1 MGGAVGGPRVLLR
14 RLREVMAEPEAAQ
27 KRLDKIVVLIASN
40 MVAEVCSVY
49 LMRPTQELE
58 LFATEGLKPTAVHQT
73 RLKVG
78 EGLVGDIAAHARP
91 LNLAD
96 AQSHPGFAYRPETGE
111 EVYKSL
117 MGVPVLRSGR
127 VVGVLVVQ
135 NRSKR
140 NYTEE
145 EVEALQTVAM
155 VLAEVVAAS
164 DLINLQEL
172 DEPTAATRRRPFHIA
187 ANSFAEGIAL
197 GHAVLHEPRVHVAK
211 LIAEDVDVEL
221 KRLEQAVYEL
231 RGSIDDML
239 ETEDLSHAG
248 EHREVLQAYRMFAN
262 DRGWLQRMSE
272 AVRTGLTAEA
282 AVERVQ
288 NDTRARLQ
296 RAADPY
302 LRDRLHDFDDLANR
316 LLRQITGVKLSSASG
331 NLPNDTILIAR
342 NMGPAELFDYD
353 KERLRGLVLEEGAQN
368 AHVAIV
374 ARALG
379 IATVGRAETILDHID
394 TGDAIIV
401 DGDAGEVY
409 VRPSQDIIDAYSEK
423 ARFRARK
430 QAQYEAIRH
439 EPAVSI
445 DGEKVTLYVNAGLQV
460 DLKHLHESGAE
471 GIGLFRT
478 ELQFMIASK
487 LPSLK
492 DQIDL
497 YSAVLD
503 EAGDKPTVFRT
514 LDIGGDKMLP
524 YMDVA
529 AFKEENPAL
538 GWRAIRIGLDR
549 PALLRHQLR
558 ALLAAASGR
567 SLKIM
572 FPMVAEVAE
581 FTRARAL
588 VDRELARLKTFGKP
602 GPAKL
607 EIGTM
612 LEVPSLVWQLDT
624 LLPLVDFVS
633 VGSNDLLQFLF
644 ASDRGNPRVANRY
657 DILSPAVLS
666 FMRFIVLKCRAHGVP
681 LTLCGEMSGK
691 PLEAM
696 ALVGLG
702 FRRVSMSPAAIGPVK
717 MMVRSLEV
725 GRLEA
730 FMEGLY
736 GLPSPSV
743 REQLQTFAEDHNVIV

>member
-1 MGGAVGGPRVLLR
+1 MAGSVGGPRVLLR
-14 RLREVMAEPEAAQ
+14 RLREVMAEPESAQ
-27 KRLDKIVVLIASN
+27 KRLDKIVVLIAAN

-58 LFATEGLKPTAVHQT
+58 LFATEGLKPTAVHKT
-73 RLKVG
+73 RLRVG

-111 EVYKSL
+111 EIYKSL

-135 NRSKR
+135 NRTKR

-164 DLINLQEL
+164 DLINLSEL
-172 DEPTAATRRRPFHIA
+172 DEPSLTRRRPFHIKGA
-187 ANSFAEGIAL
+187 SFSEGIAL

-211 LIAEDVDVEL
+211 LIAEDVDLEL
-221 KRLEQAVYEL
+221 KRLEQSVYEL

-302 LRDRLHDFDDLANR
+302 LRERLHDFDDLANR
-316 LLRQITGVKLSSASG
+316 LLRQLTGVKLSSASG
-331 NLPNDTILIAR
+331 NLPNDAIVIAR
-342 NMGPAELFDYD
+342 NMGPAELLDYD

-368 AHVAIV
+368 AHVTIV

-379 IATVGRAETILDHID
+379 IATVGRADAILDHID
-394 TGDAIIV
+394 QGDAIIV
-401 DGDAGEVY
+401 DGDMGEVY
-409 VRPSQDIIDAYSEK
+409 VRPSQDIIDSYSEK

-430 QAQYEAIRH
+430 QAQYQAIRH
-439 EPAVSI
+439 EPALTV
-445 DGEKVTLYVNAGLQV
+445 DGERVNLFVNAGLQV
-460 DLKHLHESGAE
+460 DLRHLHESGAE

-478 ELQFMIASK
+478 ELQFMVASK

-524 YMDVA
+524 YMDMA

-558 ALLAAASGR
+558 ALLTAAAGR
-567 SLKIM
+567 SLRIM

-581 FTRARAL
+581 FKRARAL
-588 VDRELARLKTFGKP
+588 VDKELARLAKFGKTP
-602 GPAKL
+602 PADL
-607 EIGTM
+607 QIGTM

-644 ASDRGNPRVANRY
+644 ASDRGNPRVASRY
-657 DILSPAVLS
+657 DLLSPAVLS
-666 FMRFIVLKCRAHGVP
+666 FLRFIVLKCRAHNVP
-681 LTLCGEMSGK
+681 VTLCGEMSGK

-696 ALVGLG
+696 ALIGVG
-702 FRRVSMSPAAIGPVK
+702 FRRISMSPAAIGPVK
-717 MMVRSLEV
+717 MMTRSLKV
-725 GRLEA
+725 GDLESY
-730 FMEGLY
+730 MEGLY
-736 GLPSPSV
+736 GLPDSTL
-743 REQLQTFAEDHNVIV
+743 RDKLAAFATEHAVAV

>member
-1 MGGAVGGPRVLLR
+1 MAGAVGGPRVLLR
-14 RLREVMAEPEAAQ
+14 KLREVMAEQVTAQ
-27 KRLDKIVVLIASN
+27 QRLDNIVVLIASN

-49 LMRPTQELE
+49 LVRPPNELE

-73 RLKVG
+73 RLKIG
-78 EGLVGDIAAHARP
+78 EGLVGDIASHARP

-117 MGVPVLRSGR
+117 MGVPILRSGR
-127 VVGVLVVQ
+127 VVGVLAVQ
-135 NRSKR
+135 NRTKR

-155 VLAEVVAAS
+155 VLAEVVAAG
-164 DLINLQEL
+164 DLINLEDLADTTTTQ
-172 DEPTAATRRRPFHIA
+172 RRPVHIA
-187 ANSFAEGIAL
+187 ASPFAEGIAL
-197 GHAVLHEPRVHVAK
+197 GHAVLHEPRVHVAR
-211 LIAEDVDVEL
+211 LIAEDVDAENE
-221 KRLEQAVYEL
+221 RLEQAVYQL
-231 RGSIDDML
+231 RGNIDDLL

-288 NDTRARLQ
+288 NDTRARLL

-316 LLRQITGVKLSSASG
+316 LLRQLTGVGLSSASG
-331 NLPNDTILIAR
+331 NLPIDTILIAR
-342 NMGPAELFDYD
+342 NMGPAELLDYD
-353 KERLRGLVLEEGAQN
+353 KERLRGLVLEEGAAN

-374 ARALG
+374 ARAMG
-379 IATVGRAETILDHID
+379 IATVGRAEAILDTIEQ
-394 TGDAIIV
+394 GDAIII
-401 DGDAGEVY
+401 DGDAGDVY
-409 VRPSQDIIDAYSEK
+409 VRPTSDIIDAYSEK

-430 QAQYEAIRH
+430 QEQYKAIRH
-439 EPAVSI
+439 EPSVTQ
-445 DGEKVTLYVNAGLQV
+445 DGEKVALYVNAGLQV
-460 DLKHLHESGAE
+460 DLGHLHESGAE

-478 ELQFMIASK
+478 ELQFMVAAK

-492 DQIDL
+492 DQIEL
-497 YSAVLD
+497 YNAVLD
-503 EAGDKPTVFRT
+503 AAGDHPTVFRT

-524 YMDVA
+524 YMDISD
-529 AFKEENPAL
+529 FKEENPAL

-558 ALLAAASGR
+558 ALLTAAAGR
-567 SLKIM
+567 SLRVM

-581 FTRARAL
+581 FKRARAL
-588 VDRELARLKTFGKP
+588 VDKELARLKKFGH
-602 GPAKL
+602 PAPAHL
-607 EIGTM
+607 EVGTM

-624 LLPLVDFVS
+624 LLPYVDFVS

-644 ASDRGNPRVANRY
+644 ASDRGNSRVSNRY
-657 DILSPAVLS
+657 DLLSPAVLG
-666 FMRFIVLKCRAHGVP
+666 FLRFIIKKCRAHEVP
-681 LTLCGEMSGK
+681 VTLCGEMSGK

-702 FRRVSMSPAAIGPVK
+702 FRRISMSPAAIGPVK
-717 MMVRSLEV
+717 MMVRSLNAGV
-725 GRLEA
+725 LENY
-730 FMEGLY
+730 MEGLY
-736 GLPSPSV
+736 GLPDATV
-743 REQLQTFAEDHNVIV
+743 REALAGFAQDHNIAI

>member
-1 MGGAVGGPRVLLR
+1 MAGAVGGPRVLLR
-14 RLREVMAEPEAAQ
+14 KLREVMAEQVTAQ
-27 KRLDKIVVLIASN
+27 QRLDNIVVLIASN

-49 LMRPTQELE
+49 LVRPPNELE
-58 LFATEGLKPTAVHQT
+58 LFATEGLKPSAVHQT
-73 RLKVG
+73 RLRIG
-78 EGLVGDIAAHARP
+78 EGLVGDIASHARP
-91 LNLAD
+91 LNLSD

-117 MGVPVLRSGR
+117 MGVPILRSGR
-127 VVGVLVVQ
+127 VVGVLAVQ
-135 NRSKR
+135 NRTKR

-155 VLAEVVAAS
+155 VLAEVVAAG
-164 DLINLQEL
+164 DLINLDDLADTTETQ
-172 DEPTAATRRRPFHIA
+172 RRPVHIA
-187 ANSFAEGIAL
+187 ASPFADGIAL
-197 GHAVLHEPRVHVAK
+197 GHAVLHEPRVHVAR
-211 LIAEDVDVEL
+211 LIAEDVDAENE
-221 KRLEQAVYEL
+221 RLEQAVYQL
-231 RGSIDDML
+231 RGNIDDLL

-288 NDTRARLQ
+288 NDTRARLL

-316 LLRQITGVKLSSASG
+316 LLRQLTGVGLSSASG
-331 NLPNDTILIAR
+331 NLPIDTILIAR
-342 NMGPAELFDYD
+342 NMGPAELLDYD
-353 KERLRGLVLEEGAQN
+353 KERLRGLVLEEGAAN

-374 ARALG
+374 ARAMG
-379 IATVGRAETILDHID
+379 IATVGRAEAILDTID
-394 TGDAIIV
+394 QGDAIII
-401 DGDAGEVY
+401 DGDAGDVY
-409 VRPSQDIIDAYSEK
+409 VRPTSDIIDAYSEK

-430 QAQYEAIRH
+430 QEQYKAIRQ
-439 EPAVSI
+439 EPSI
-445 DGEKVTLYVNAGLQV
+445 TSDGEPVALYVNAGLQV
-460 DLKHLHESGAE
+460 DLGHLHESGAE

-478 ELQFMIASK
+478 ELQFMVAAK

-492 DQIDL
+492 DQIEL
-497 YSAVLD
+497 YNAVLD
-503 EAGDKPTVFRT
+503 AAGDHPTVFRT

-524 YMDVA
+524 YMDISD
-529 AFKEENPAL
+529 FKEENPAL

-558 ALLAAASGR
+558 ALLTAAAGR
-567 SLKIM
+567 SLRVM

-581 FTRARAL
+581 FKRARAL
-588 VDRELARLKTFGKP
+588 VDKELARLKKFGH
-602 GPAKL
+602 PAPAHL
-607 EIGTM
+607 EVGTM

-624 LLPLVDFVS
+624 LLPYVDFVS

-644 ASDRGNPRVANRY
+644 ATDRGNSRVSNRY
-657 DILSPAVLS
+657 DLLSPAVLG
-666 FMRFIVLKCRAHGVP
+666 FLRFVVKKCRAHEVP
-681 LTLCGEMSGK
+681 VTLCGEMSGK

-702 FRRVSMSPAAIGPVK
+702 FRRISMSPAAIGPVK
-717 MMVRSLEV
+717 MMVRSLNAGV
-725 GRLEA
+725 LEDY
-730 FMEGLY
+730 MEGLY
-736 GLPSPSV
+736 GLPDATV
-743 REQLQTFAEDHNVIV
+743 REALADFAQDHNVAI

>member
-1 MGGAVGGPRVLLR
+1 MAGAVAGPRVLLR

-58 LFATEGLKPTAVHQT
+58 LFATEGLKHTAVHKT

-78 EGLVGDIAAHARP
+78 EGLIGDIAAHARP

-127 VVGVLVVQ
+127 VVGVLSVQ
-135 NRSKR
+135 NRTKR

-145 EVEALQTVAM
+145 EVEALETVAM
-155 VLAEVVAAS
+155 VLAEVVAS
-164 DLINLQEL
+164 GDLINLSEL
-172 DEPTAATRRRPFHIA
+172 DGPTQATRRPVHITA
-187 ANSFAEGIAL
+187 LSFAEGIAL
-197 GHAVLHEPRVHVAK
+197 GHAVLHEPRVHVTR
-211 LIAEDVDVEL
+211 LIAEDVDAEL
-221 KRLEQAVYEL
+221 NRLEQSVYEL

-248 EHREVLQAYRMFAN
+248 DHREVLQAYRMFAN
-262 DRGWLQRMSE
+262 DRGWLQRMTE

-316 LLRQITGVKLSSASG
+316 LLRKLTGVTLSSASG
-331 NLPNDTILIAR
+331 NLPNDAILIAR
-342 NMGPAELFDYD
+342 NMGPAELLDYD

-368 AHVAIV
+368 AHVTIV

-379 IATVGRAETILDHID
+379 IATVGRSDAILDHID

-401 DGDAGEVY
+401 DGDSGEVY
-409 VRPSQDIIDAYSEK
+409 IRPSQDIIDAYSEK

-430 QAQYEAIRH
+430 QEQYRAIRH
-439 EPAVSI
+439 EPSVSL
-445 DGEKVTLYVNAGLQV
+445 DGEKVALYVNAGLQV
-460 DLKHLHESGAE
+460 DLQHVHESGAE

-478 ELQFMIASK
+478 ELQFMVAAK

-492 DQIDL
+492 DQVDL

-503 EAGDKPTVFRT
+503 AAGDKPTVFRT

-524 YMDVA
+524 YMDIS

-558 ALLAAASGR
+558 ALLTAAAGR
-567 SLKIM
+567 SLRIM

-581 FTRARAL
+581 FKRARAL
-588 VDRELARLKTFGKP
+588 VDKELARLEKFGKP
-602 GPAKL
+602 RPARL

-624 LLPLVDFVS
+624 LLPFVDFVS
-633 VGSNDLLQFLF
+633 VGSNDLMQFLF

-657 DILSPAVLS
+657 DLLSPAVLS
-666 FMRFIVLKCRAHGVP
+666 FLRFIIVKCRAHDVP
-681 LTLCGEMSGK
+681 VTLCGEMSGK

-696 ALVGLG
+696 ALVGVG
-702 FRRVSMSPAAIGPVK
+702 FRRISMSPAAIGPVK
-717 MMVRSLEV
+717 MMVRSLPV
-725 GRLEA
+725 QTLEA
-730 FMEGLY
+730 YMEGLY
-736 GLPSPSV
+736 GLSDQSV
-743 REQLQTFAEDHNVIV
+743 REQLRAFAEDHSVIV

>member
-1 MGGAVGGPRVLLR
+1 MAGAVGGPRVLLR
-14 RLREVMAEPEAAQ
+14 KLREVMAEQVTAQ
-27 KRLDKIVVLIASN
+27 QRLDMIVVLIASN

-58 LFATEGLKPTAVHQT
+58 LFATEGLKPSAVHQT
-73 RLKVG
+73 RLRVG
-78 EGLVGDIAAHARP
+78 EGLIGDIASHARP

-117 MGVPVLRSGR
+117 MGVPILRSGR
-127 VVGVLVVQ
+127 VVGVLAVQ
-135 NRSKR
+135 NRTKR

-155 VLAEVVAAS
+155 VLAEVVGAG
-164 DLINLQEL
+164 DLINLSDL
-172 DEPTAATRRRPFHIA
+172 DGPAQTQRRPVHIGA
-187 ANSFAEGIAL
+187 SAFAEGIAL
-197 GHAVLHEPRVHVAK
+197 GHAVLHEPRVHVAR
-211 LIAEDVDVEL
+211 LIAEDVDAEL
-221 KRLEQAVYEL
+221 NRLEQSIYQL

-288 NDTRARLQ
+288 NDTRARLL

-316 LLRQITGVKLSSASG
+316 LLRQLTGVKLSSASG

-342 NMGPAELFDYD
+342 NMGPAELLDYD
-353 KERLRGLVLEEGAQN
+353 KERLRGLVLEEGAAN

-379 IATVGRAETILDHID
+379 IATVGRAETVLDNID

-401 DGDAGEVY
+401 DGDAGDVY
-409 VRPSQDIIDAYSEK
+409 IRPTSDIIDAYSEK

-430 QAQYEAIRH
+430 QEQYQAIRK
-439 EPAVSI
+439 EPSVTLDGTKVS
-445 DGEKVTLYVNAGLQV
+445 LYVNAGLQV
-460 DLKHLHESGAE
+460 DLRHLHESGAE

-478 ELQFMIASK
+478 ELQFMVAAK

-497 YSAVLD
+497 YNAVLD
-503 EAGDKPTVFRT
+503 TAGDHPTVFRT

-558 ALLAAASGR
+558 ALLTAAAGR
-567 SLKIM
+567 SLRVM

-581 FTRARAL
+581 FRRARAL
-588 VDRELARLKTFGKP
+588 VDKELARLKKFGHP
-602 GPAKL
+602 TPAHL

-633 VGSNDLLQFLF
+633 VGSNDLMQFLF
-644 ASDRGNPRVANRY
+644 AVDRGNSRVSNRY
-657 DILSPAVLS
+657 DLLSPAVLG
-666 FMRFIVLKCRAHGVP
+666 FLRFIVLKCRAHNVP
-681 LTLCGEMSGK
+681 VTLCGEMSGK

-702 FRRVSMSPAAIGPVK
+702 FRRISMSPAAIGPVK
-717 MMVRSLEV
+717 MMVRSLKADL
-725 GRLEA
+725 LEA
-730 FMEGLY
+730 YMEGLY
-736 GLPSPSV
+736 GLPEASV
-743 REQLQTFAEDHNVIV
+743 RKQLAAFAEDHGVVI

>member
-1 MGGAVGGPRVLLR
+1 MAGAVGGPRVLLR

-27 KRLDKIVVLIASN
+27 KRLDKIVVLIAAN

-58 LFATEGLKPTAVHQT
+58 LFATEGLKHTAVHKT

-78 EGLVGDIAAHARP
+78 EGLVGDIASHARP

-135 NRSKR
+135 NRTKR

-155 VLAEVVAAS
+155 VLAEVVAS
-164 DLINLQEL
+164 GDLINLSEL
-172 DEPTAATRRRPFHIA
+172 DGPAQATRRPFHISA
-187 ANSFAEGIAL
+187 GSFAEGIAL
-197 GHAVLHEPRVHVAK
+197 GHAVLHEPRVHVTK

-221 KRLEQAVYEL
+221 NRLEQSVYEL

-262 DRGWLQRMSE
+262 DRGWLQRMTE

-288 NDTRARLQ
+288 NDTRARLL

-316 LLRQITGVKLSSASG
+316 LLRQLTGVKLSSASG
-331 NLPNDTILIAR
+331 NLPNDAILIAR
-342 NMGPAELFDYD
+342 NMGPAELLDYD
-353 KERLRGLVLEEGAQN
+353 KARLRGLVLEEGAQN

-379 IATVGRAETILDHID
+379 IATVGRADAILDHID

-430 QAQYEAIRH
+430 QEQYRAIRH
-439 EPAVSI
+439 EPSI
-445 DGEKVTLYVNAGLQV
+445 SLDAEKVALYVNAGLQV
-460 DLKHLHESGAE
+460 DLQHLHESGAE

-478 ELQFMIASK
+478 ELQFMVAAK

-492 DQIDL
+492 EQIEL

-503 EAGDKPTVFRT
+503 TAGDQPTVFRT
-514 LDIGGDKMLP
+514 LDIGGDKILP
-524 YMDVA
+524 YMDIS

-558 ALLAAASGR
+558 ALLSAAAGR
-567 SLKIM
+567 SLRIM

-581 FTRARAL
+581 FKKARAL
-588 VDRELARLKTFGKP
+588 VDKELARLEKFGKP
-602 GPAKL
+602 KPAHL

-633 VGSNDLLQFLF
+633 VGSNDLMQFLF
-644 ASDRGNPRVANRY
+644 ATDRGNPRVASRY
-657 DILSPAVLS
+657 DLLSPAVLS
-666 FMRFIVLKCRAHGVP
+666 FLRFIVVKCRAHKVP
-681 LTLCGEMSGK
+681 VTLCGEMSGK

-696 ALVGLG
+696 ALIGLG
-702 FRRVSMSPAAIGPVK
+702 FRRISMSPAAIGPVK
-717 MMVRSLEV
+717 MMVRSLNA
-725 GRLEA
+725 GSLEA
-730 FMEGLY
+730 YMEGLY
-736 GLPSPSV
+736 GLADQSV
-743 REQLQTFAEDHNVIV
+743 REQLRVFAEDHSVIV

>member
-1 MGGAVGGPRVLLR
+1 MPGSVTGPRVLLR
-14 RLREVMAEPEAAQ
+14 RLREVMAEPESAQ

-49 LMRPTQELE
+49 LMRPTRELE
-58 LFATEGLKPTAVHQT
+58 LFATEGLKPTAVHRT
-73 RLKVG
+73 RLRVG

-117 MGVPVLRSGR
+117 MGVPILRSGR

-135 NRSKR
+135 NRTKR

-155 VLAEVVAAS
+155 VLAEVVAAG
-164 DLINLQEL
+164 DLIDLQEL
-172 DEPTAATRRRPFHIA
+172 DEPNLARRRPFHIA
-187 ANSFAEGIAL
+187 AASFSEGIAL
-197 GHAVLHEPRVHVAK
+197 GHAVLHEPRIHVTK
-211 LIAEDVDVEL
+211 LIAEDVDLEL
-221 KRLEQAVYEL
+221 NRLEQAVYEL

-239 ETEDLSHAG
+239 ETADLSHAG

-262 DRGWLQRMSE
+262 DRGWLQRMLE

-302 LRDRLHDFDDLANR
+302 LRERLHDFDDLANR

-331 NLPNDTILIAR
+331 NLPNDAIVIAR
-342 NMGPAELFDYD
+342 NMGPAELLDYD
-353 KERLRGLVLEEGAQN
+353 KERLRGLVLEEGAAN
-368 AHVAIV
+368 AHVSIV

-379 IATVGRAETILDHID
+379 IATVGRAEGVLDHID

-401 DGDAGEVY
+401 DGDTGEVY
-409 VRPSQDIIDAYSEK
+409 VRPSQDIIDSYSEK

-430 QAQYEAIRH
+430 QAQYKAIRH
-439 EPAVSI
+439 EPSVTR
-445 DGEKVTLYVNAGLQV
+445 DGETVTLYVNAGLQV
-460 DLKHLHESGAE
+460 DLQHLHESGAE

-487 LPSLK
+487 LPGLK

-503 EAGDKPTVFRT
+503 AAGDKPTVFRT

-524 YMDVA
+524 YMDMA
-529 AFKEENPAL
+529 QFKEENPAL

-558 ALLAAASGR
+558 ALLTAAAGR
-567 SLKIM
+567 SLRIM

-581 FTRARAL
+581 FRRARGL
-588 VDRELARLKTFGKP
+588 VDKELARLARFGKP
-602 GPAKL
+602 GPAHL
-607 EIGTM
+607 EVGTM
-612 LEVPSLVWQLDT
+612 LEVPSLVWQLDA
-624 LLPLVDFVS
+624 LLPHVDFVS

-644 ASDRGNPRVANRY
+644 ATDRGNPRVANRY
-657 DILSPAVLS
+657 DILSPAVLG
-666 FMRFIVLKCRAHGVP
+666 FLRHIVLRCREHDVP
-681 LTLCGEMSGK
+681 VTLCGEMSGK

-696 ALVGLG
+696 ALIGLG
-702 FRRVSMSPAAIGPVK
+702 FRRISMSPAAIGPVK
-717 MMVRSLEV
+717 MMVRSLDA
-725 GRLEA
+725 GMLEG
-730 FMEGLY
+730 FMDGLY
-736 GLPSPSV
+736 GLPDRTV
-743 REQLQTFAEDHNVIV
+743 RGHLREFAEAHNVAV

>member
-1 MGGAVGGPRVLLR
+1 MAGSVGGPRVLLR
-14 RLREVMAEPEAAQ
+14 RLREVMAEPQAAQ
-27 KRLDKIVVLIASN
+27 KRLDRIVVLIAAN

-49 LMRPTQELE
+49 LMRPTRELE
-58 LFATEGLKPTAVHQT
+58 LFATEGLKPTAVHKT

-117 MGVPVLRSGR
+117 MGVPILRAGR

-135 NRSKR
+135 NRTKR

-155 VLAEVVAAS
+155 VLAEVVAAG

-172 DEPTAATRRRPFHIA
+172 DEPSTARRRPFHVKGA
-187 ANSFAEGIAL
+187 PFSEGIAL
-197 GHAVLHEPRVHVAK
+197 GHAVLHEPRVHVTK
-211 LIAEDVDVEL
+211 LIAEDVDLEL
-221 KRLEQAVYEL
+221 NRLEQAVYEL
-231 RGSIDDML
+231 RGLIDDML

-302 LRDRLHDFDDLANR
+302 LRERLHDFDDLANR
-316 LLRQITGVKLSSASG
+316 LLRQLTGVKLSSASG
-331 NLPNDTILIAR
+331 NLPNDAIVIAR
-342 NMGPAELFDYD
+342 NMGPAELLDYD

-368 AHVAIV
+368 AHVTIV

-379 IATVGRAETILDHID
+379 IATVGRAEAILDHID
-394 TGDAIIV
+394 QGDAIIV

-409 VRPSQDIIDAYSEK
+409 VRPSQDIIDSYSEK

-439 EPAVSI
+439 EPAVTV
-445 DGEKVTLYVNAGLQV
+445 DGEKIALYVNAGLQV
-460 DLKHLHESGAE
+460 DLRHLHESGAE

-478 ELQFMIASK
+478 ELQFMVASK

-492 DQIDL
+492 DQIEL

-503 EAGDKPTVFRT
+503 ASGDKPTVFRT

-524 YMDVA
+524 YMDMA
-529 AFKEENPAL
+529 ALKEENPAL

-558 ALLAAASGR
+558 ALLTAAAGR
-567 SLKIM
+567 SLRVM

-581 FTRARAL
+581 FKRARAL
-588 VDRELARLKTFGKP
+588 VDKELARLAKFGKP
-602 GPAKL
+602 APAKI

-624 LLPLVDFVS
+624 LLPLVDFIS
-633 VGSNDLLQFLF
+633 VGSNDLMQFLF
-644 ASDRGNPRVANRY
+644 ATDRGNPRVANRY
-657 DILSPAVLS
+657 DLLSPAVLS
-666 FMRFIVLKCRAHGVP
+666 FLRFIVVKCRAHGVP
-681 LTLCGEMSGK
+681 VTLCGEMSGK

-702 FRRVSMSPAAIGPVK
+702 FRRISMSPAAIGPVK
-717 MMVRSLEV
+717 MMTRSLNADA
-725 GRLEA
+725 LEK
-730 FMEGLY
+730 FMEDLY
-736 GLPSPSV
+736 ALPIATV
-743 REQLQTFAEDHNVIV
+743 RDHLRDFALEHQVVV

>member
-1 MGGAVGGPRVLLR
+1 MAGAVGGPRVLLR
-14 RLREVMAEPEAAQ
+14 KLREVMAEQVTAQ
-27 KRLDKIVVLIASN
+27 QRLDMIVVLIASN

-49 LMRPTQELE
+49 LMRPTNELE

-78 EGLVGDIAAHARP
+78 EGLVGDIASHARP

-127 VVGVLVVQ
+127 VVGVLAVQ
-135 NRSKR
+135 NRTKR

-155 VLAEVVAAS
+155 VLAEVVAS
-164 DLINLQEL
+164 GDLINLDEL
-172 DEPTAATRRRPFHIA
+172 DGPTQERRPFHIGA
-187 ANSFAEGIAL
+187 APFAEGIAL
-197 GHAVLHEPRVHVAK
+197 GHAVLHEPRVHVAR

-221 KRLEQAVYEL
+221 NRLEQSVYQL
-231 RGSIDDML
+231 RGSIDDLL

-288 NDTRARLQ
+288 NDTRARLL

-316 LLRQITGVKLSSASG
+316 LLRQLTGVKLSSASG

-342 NMGPAELFDYD
+342 NMGPAELLDYD
-353 KERLRGLVLEEGAQN
+353 KERLRGLVLEEGAAN

-379 IATVGRAETILDHID
+379 IATVGRAEAILDNID
-394 TGDAIIV
+394 QGDAIIV
-401 DGDAGEVY
+401 DGDAGDVY
-409 VRPSQDIIDAYSEK
+409 IRPTSDIIDAYSEK

-430 QAQYEAIRH
+430 QEQYQAIRK
-439 EPAVSI
+439 EPSVTL
-445 DGEKVTLYVNAGLQV
+445 DGEPVALYVNAGLQV
-460 DLKHLHESGAE
+460 DLRHLDESGAE

-478 ELQFMIASK
+478 ELQFMVAAK

-492 DQIDL
+492 DQIEL
-497 YSAVLD
+497 YTAVLD
-503 EAGDKPTVFRT
+503 TAGEHPTVFRT

-558 ALLAAASGR
+558 ALLTAAAGR
-567 SLKIM
+567 SLRVM

-581 FTRARAL
+581 FRRARAL
-588 VDRELARLKTFGKP
+588 VDKELARLKKFGH
-602 GPAKL
+602 PAPAHL

-633 VGSNDLLQFLF
+633 VGSNDLMQFLF
-644 ASDRGNPRVANRY
+644 AVDRGNSRVSNRY
-657 DILSPAVLS
+657 DLLSPAVLG
-666 FMRFIVLKCRAHGVP
+666 FLRFIVQKCRAHNVP
-681 LTLCGEMSGK
+681 VTLCGEMSGK

-702 FRRVSMSPAAIGPVK
+702 FRRISMSPAAIGPVK
-717 MMVRSLEV
+717 MMVRSLKAET
-725 GRLEA
+725 LEA
-730 FMEGLY
+730 YMEGLY
-736 GLPSPSV
+736 GLPDASV
-743 REQLQTFAEDHNVIV
+743 REQLTDFAQDHGVTI

>member
-1 MGGAVGGPRVLLR
+1 MAGSVGGPRVLLR

-27 KRLDKIVVLIASN
+27 KRLDKIVVLIAAN

-58 LFATEGLKPTAVHQT
+58 LFATEGLKHTAVHKT

-135 NRSKR
+135 NRTKR

-155 VLAEVVAAS
+155 VLAEVVAS
-164 DLINLQEL
+164 GDLINLQEL
-172 DEPTAATRRRPFHIA
+172 NGPSLTQRRPVHITA
-187 ANSFAEGIAL
+187 TSFAEGIAL
-197 GHAVLHEPRVHVAK
+197 GHAVLHEPRVHVTK
-211 LIAEDVDVEL
+211 LIAEDVDAEFD
-221 KRLEQAVYEL
+221 RLEQAVYQL

-262 DRGWLQRMSE
+262 DRGWLQRMTE

-288 NDTRARLQ
+288 NDTRARLL

-316 LLRQITGVKLSSASG
+316 LLRQLTGVKLSSASG
-331 NLPNDTILIAR
+331 NLPNDAILIAR
-342 NMGPAELFDYD
+342 NMGPAELLDYD

-379 IATVGRAETILDHID
+379 IATVGRAEAVLDNID

-401 DGDAGEVY
+401 DGDSGELY
-409 VRPSQDIIDAYSEK
+409 IRPSQDIIDAYSEK

-430 QAQYEAIRH
+430 QEQYRAIRH
-439 EPAVSI
+439 EPSVSL
-445 DGEKVTLYVNAGLQV
+445 DAEKVTLYVNAGLQV
-460 DLKHLHESGAE
+460 DLAHLHESGAE

-478 ELQFMIASK
+478 ELQFMVASK

-492 DQIDL
+492 DQIEL

-503 EAGDKPTVFRT
+503 AAGEKPTVFRT

-524 YMDVA
+524 YMDIA

-558 ALLAAASGR
+558 ALLAAAAGR

-581 FTRARAL
+581 FKKARAL
-588 VDRELARLKTFGKP
+588 VDKELARLVKFGKP
-602 GPAKL
+602 APARL

-633 VGSNDLLQFLF
+633 VGSNDLMQFLF
-644 ASDRGNPRVANRY
+644 ATDRGNPRVANRY
-657 DILSPAVLS
+657 DLLSPAVLS
-666 FMRFIVLKCRAHGVP
+666 FLRFIIVKCRAHNVP
-681 LTLCGEMSGK
+681 VTLCGEMSGK

-696 ALVGLG
+696 ALIGLG
-702 FRRVSMSPAAIGPVK
+702 FRHISMSPAAIGPVK
-717 MMVRSLEV
+717 MMVRSLNAQT
-725 GRLEA
+725 LEA
-730 FMEGLY
+730 YMEGLY
-736 GLPSPSV
+736 GLADQSV
-743 REQLQTFAEDHNVIV
+743 RDQLRVFAEDHAVVI

>member
-1 MGGAVGGPRVLLR
+1 MAGAVGGPRVLLR
-14 RLREVMAEPEAAQ
+14 KLREVMAEQ
-27 KRLDKIVVLIASN
+27 VTSQQRLDNIVVLIASN

-49 LMRPTQELE
+49 LVRPPNELE

-73 RLKVG
+73 RLKIG
-78 EGLVGDIAAHARP
+78 EGLVGDIASHARP

-117 MGVPVLRSGR
+117 MGVPILRSGR
-127 VVGVLVVQ
+127 VVGVLAVQ
-135 NRSKR
+135 NRTKR

-155 VLAEVVAAS
+155 VLAEVVAAG
-164 DLINLQEL
+164 DLINIEDLADTVTTQ
-172 DEPTAATRRRPFHIA
+172 RRPVHIA
-187 ANSFAEGIAL
+187 ASPFAEGIAL
-197 GHAVLHEPRVHVAK
+197 GHAVLHEPRVHVAR
-211 LIAEDVDVEL
+211 LIAEDVDAENE
-221 KRLEQAVYEL
+221 RLEQAVYQL
-231 RGSIDDML
+231 RGNIDDLL

-288 NDTRARLQ
+288 NDTRARLL

-316 LLRQITGVKLSSASG
+316 LLRQLTGVGLSSASG
-331 NLPNDTILIAR
+331 NLPVDTILIAR
-342 NMGPAELFDYD
+342 NMGPAELLDYD
-353 KERLRGLVLEEGAQN
+353 KERLRGLVLEEGAPN

-374 ARALG
+374 ARAMG
-379 IATVGRAETILDHID
+379 IATVGRAEAILDTIEQ
-394 TGDAIIV
+394 GDAIII
-401 DGDAGEVY
+401 DGDAGDVY
-409 VRPSQDIIDAYSEK
+409 VRPTSDIIDAYSEK

-430 QAQYEAIRH
+430 QEQYKAIRH
-439 EPAVSI
+439 EPSVTQ
-445 DGEKVTLYVNAGLQV
+445 DGEKVALYVNAGLQV
-460 DLKHLHESGAE
+460 DLGHLHESGAE

-478 ELQFMIASK
+478 ELQFMVAAK

-497 YSAVLD
+497 YNAVLD
-503 EAGDKPTVFRT
+503 AAGDHPTVFRT

-524 YMDVA
+524 YMDIA
-529 AFKEENPAL
+529 DFKEENPAL

-558 ALLAAASGR
+558 ALLTAAAGR
-567 SLKIM
+567 SLRVM

-581 FTRARAL
+581 FKRARAL
-588 VDRELARLKTFGKP
+588 VDKELARLKKFGH
-602 GPAKL
+602 PAPAHL
-607 EIGTM
+607 EVGTM

-624 LLPLVDFVS
+624 LLPYVDFVS

-644 ASDRGNPRVANRY
+644 ASDRGNSRVSNRY
-657 DILSPAVLS
+657 DILSPAVLG
-666 FMRFIVLKCRAHGVP
+666 FLRFIVKKCRAHEVP
-681 LTLCGEMSGK
+681 VTLCGEMSGK

-702 FRRVSMSPAAIGPVK
+702 FRRISMSPAAIGPVK
-717 MMVRSLEV
+717 MMVRSLNAGV
-725 GRLEA
+725 LEN

-736 GLPSPSV
+736 GLPDATV
-743 REQLQTFAEDHNVIV
+743 REALAGFAQDHNVAI

>member
-1 MGGAVGGPRVLLR
+1 MAGSVGGPRVLLR
-14 RLREVMAEPEAAQ
+14 RLREVMAEPQAAQ
-27 KRLDKIVVLIASN
+27 KRLDKIVVLIAAN

-49 LMRPTQELE
+49 LMRPTRELE
-58 LFATEGLKPTAVHQT
+58 LFATEGLKPSAVHKT

-117 MGVPVLRSGR
+117 MGVPILRAGR

-135 NRSKR
+135 NRTKR

-155 VLAEVVAAS
+155 VLAEVVAAG

-172 DEPTAATRRRPFHIA
+172 DEPTTTRRRPFHVKGG
-187 ANSFAEGIAL
+187 SFAEGIAL
-197 GHAVLHEPRVHVAK
+197 GHAVLHEPRVHVTK

-221 KRLEQAVYEL
+221 NRLEQAVYEL

-302 LRDRLHDFDDLANR
+302 LRERLHDFDDLANR
-316 LLRQITGVKLSSASG
+316 LLRQLTGVKLSSASG
-331 NLPNDTILIAR
+331 NLPNDAIVIAR
-342 NMGPAELFDYD
+342 NMGPAELLDYD
-353 KERLRGLVLEEGAQN
+353 KERLRGLVFEEGAQN
-368 AHVAIV
+368 AHVTIV

-379 IATVGRAETILDHID
+379 IATVGRAEAILDHID
-394 TGDAIIV
+394 QGDAIIV

-409 VRPSQDIIDAYSEK
+409 VRPSQDIIDSYSEK

-439 EPAVSI
+439 EPAVTVDGKKI
-445 DGEKVTLYVNAGLQV
+445 DLYVNAGLQV
-460 DLKHLHESGAE
+460 DLRHLHESGAE

-478 ELQFMIASK
+478 ELQFMVASK

-492 DQIDL
+492 DQIEL

-503 EAGDKPTVFRT
+503 AAGDKPAVFRT

-524 YMDVA
+524 YMDMA

-558 ALLAAASGR
+558 ALLTAAAGR
-567 SLKIM
+567 SLRVM

-581 FTRARAL
+581 FKRARGL
-588 VDRELARLKTFGKP
+588 VDKELARLAKFGRP
-602 GPAKL
+602 APAKV

-644 ASDRGNPRVANRY
+644 AADRGNPRVANRY
-657 DILSPAVLS
+657 DLLSPAVLGFLRS
-666 FMRFIVLKCRAHGVP
+666 IVMKCRAQGVP
-681 LTLCGEMSGK
+681 ITLCGEMSGK

-696 ALVGLG
+696 ALLGVG

-717 MMVRSLEV
+717 MMTRSLDV
-725 GRLEA
+725 GSLEGY
-730 FMEGLY
+730 MEGLY
-736 GLPSPSV
+736 TLPVSSL
-743 REQLQTFAEDHNVIV
+743 REQLKSFAKEHRVVV

>member
-1 MGGAVGGPRVLLR
+1 MAASVGGPRVLLR
-14 RLREVMAEPEAAQ
+14 RLREVMAEPESAQ
-27 KRLDKIVVLIASN
+27 KRLDKIVVLIAAN

-58 LFATEGLKPTAVHQT
+58 LFATEGLKPTAVHKT

-111 EVYKSL
+111 EVYNSL
-117 MGVPVLRSGR
+117 MGVPILRSGR

-135 NRSKR
+135 NRTKR

-172 DEPTAATRRRPFHIA
+172 DEPSLTRRRPFHIKGG
-187 ANSFAEGIAL
+187 SFSEGIAL

-211 LIAEDVDVEL
+211 LIAEDVDLEL
-221 KRLEQAVYEL
+221 KRLEHAVYEL
-231 RGSIDDML
+231 RGLIDDML

-302 LRDRLHDFDDLANR
+302 LRERLHDFDDLANR
-316 LLRQITGVKLSSASG
+316 LLRQLTGVKLSSASG
-331 NLPNDTILIAR
+331 NLPNDAIVVAR
-342 NMGPAELFDYD
+342 NMGPAELLDYD
-353 KERLRGLVLEEGAQN
+353 KETLRGLVLEEGAQN

-379 IATVGRAETILDHID
+379 IATVGRAEAILDHID
-394 TGDAIIV
+394 QGDAIIV
-401 DGDAGEVY
+401 DGDMGEVY
-409 VRPSQDIIDAYSEK
+409 VRPSQDIIDSYSEK

-430 QAQYEAIRH
+430 QAQYQAIRH
-439 EPAVSI
+439 EPAVTR
-445 DGEKVTLYVNAGLQV
+445 DGEAINLYLNAGLQV
-460 DLKHLHESGAE
+460 DLRHLHESGAE

-478 ELQFMIASK
+478 ELQFMVAAK

-492 DQIDL
+492 DQIEL

-503 EAGDKPTVFRT
+503 EAGDKPAVFRT

-524 YMDVA
+524 YMDMA

-558 ALLAAASGR
+558 ALLTAAAGR
-567 SLKIM
+567 SLRIM

-581 FTRARAL
+581 FKRARAL
-588 VDRELARLKTFGKP
+588 VDKELARLVKFGKP
-602 GPAKL
+602 APAHI
-607 EIGTM
+607 EVGTM

-624 LLPLVDFVS
+624 LLPRVDFVS

-657 DILSPAVLS
+657 DLLSPAVLS
-666 FMRFIVLKCRAHGVP
+666 FLRFIVLKCRAHDVP
-681 LTLCGEMSGK
+681 VTLCGEMSGK

-696 ALVGLG
+696 ALVGAG
-702 FRRVSMSPAAIGPVK
+702 FRRISMSPAAIGPVK
-717 MMVRSLEV
+717 MMVRSLDA
-725 GRLEA
+725 RKLEA

-736 GLPSPSV
+736 GLPDPST
-743 REQLQTFAEDHNVIV
+743 RERLRAFAADHAVAV

>member
-1 MGGAVGGPRVLLR
+1 MVSSVGGPRVLLR

-27 KRLDKIVVLIASN
+27 KRLNKIVVLIASN

-49 LMRPTQELE
+49 LMRSSGELE
-58 LFATEGLKPTAVHQT
+58 LFATEGLKPTAVHRT
-73 RLKVG
+73 RLNVG

-111 EVYKSL
+111 EIYKSL
-117 MGVPVLRSGR
+117 MGVPILKSGR

-145 EVEALQTVAM
+145 EVEALETVAM
-155 VLAEVVAAS
+155 VLAEVVATG
-164 DLINLQEL
+164 DLANF
-172 DEPTAATRRRPFHIA
+172 DANEPSVSQKRSLHIEGT
-187 ANSFAEGIAL
+187 SFSEGIAL
-197 GHAVLHEPRVHVAK
+197 GHAVLHEPRVHVTR
-211 LIAEDVDVEL
+211 LIAEDVDAEF
-221 KRLEQAVYEL
+221 KRLEKAVYEL

-262 DRGWLQRMSE
+262 DRGWLQRMVE
-272 AVRTGLTAEA
+272 AVHTGLTAEA

-316 LLRQITGVKLSSASG
+316 LLRQITGAKLSSASG

-342 NMGPAELFDYD
+342 NMGPAELLDYD

-368 AHVAIV
+368 AHVTIV

-379 IATVGRAETILDHID
+379 IPTIGRADAILDQIEQ
-394 TGDAIIV
+394 GDAIIV
-401 DGDAGEVY
+401 DGDTGSAY
-409 VRPSQDIIDAYSEK
+409 VRPSTDIIDAYSEK

-430 QAQYEAIRH
+430 QEQYKALRD
-439 EPAVSI
+439 EPATTMDGIKVS
-445 DGEKVTLYVNAGLQV
+445 LFLNAGLRV
-460 DLKHLHESGAE
+460 DLNHLHESGAE

-478 ELQFMIASK
+478 ELQFMVAAK

-503 EAGDKPTVFRT
+503 AAGEKPTVFRT
-514 LDIGGDKMLP
+514 LDIGGDKVLP

-529 AFKEENPAL
+529 LVKEENPAL

-558 ALLAAASGR
+558 ALLTAAAGR
-567 SLKIM
+567 SLKLM
-572 FPMVAEVAE
+572 FPMVAEVSE
-581 FTRARAL
+581 FKLARSL
-588 VDRELARLKTFGKP
+588 VDKELSRLKKFERPVPKSV
-602 GPAKL
+602 

-612 LEVPSLVWQLDT
+612 LEVPALVWQLDT

-644 ASDRGNPRVANRY
+644 AADRGNPRVSARY
-657 DILSPAVLS
+657 DLLSPSVLS
-666 FMRFIVLKCRAHGVP
+666 LLRFIVLKCGGHNVP
-681 LTLCGEMSGK
+681 VTLCGEMSGK

-696 ALVGLG
+696 ALIGCG
-702 FRRVSMSPAAIGPVK
+702 FRRISMSPAAIGPVK
-717 MMVRSLEV
+717 LMLRSLDV
-725 GRLEA
+725 ASLEA
-730 FMEGLY
+730 EMEGLY
-736 GLPSPSV
+736 GLSDGTV
-743 REQLQTFAEDHNVIV
+743 REQLRKFAASHNIAV